1 MERSNCNADN
11 SGGGDERFCWW
22 ARDTGMKKKV
32 SRLEA
37 LVQVDRAPLPKIKNT
52 WGETNW
58 GVGRSQVQFWTCQS
72 NWDAHFHVKML
83 SRLFDMILEERTGL
97 EIGIWVLSASAE
109 WLKPWLRVRSF
120 MKESWIISS
129 FISQV
134 CVECPMYRHH
144 ACYDIPP
151 NTDALLLSWSV
162 QAKGEPDSDSHWWMN
177 LYNKWRQV
185 LWQEERGSVRGESTE
200 ELGPKSR
207 NSFAIQGLIVDAASR
222 PICPYPAS
230 LPEALLLEG
239 PLPPLLPAL
248 FLRFPSLAGLCSLR
262 ELPTFSYISSFTIS
276 PCSKCCQPFQAR
288 QARVL
293 PYEHSWSSG
302 TPISLCLMK

>member
-1 MERSNCNADN
+1 
-11 SGGGDERFCWW
+11 
-22 ARDTGMKKKV
+22 
-32 SRLEA
+32 
-37 LVQVDRAPLPKIKNT
+37 
-52 WGETNW
+52 
-58 GVGRSQVQFWTCQS
+58 
-72 NWDAHFHVKML
+72 
-83 SRLFDMILEERTGL
+83 MILEERTGL
-97 EIGIWVLSASAE
+97 EIGIWVLSALAE
-109 WLKPWLRVRSF
+109 WLKPWLWVRSF

-151 NTDALLLSWSV
+151 NTDALPSFMERPGQRWAWQWLTLMN
-162 QAKGEPDSDSHWWMN
+162 EP
-177 LYNKWRQV
+177 LQQV
-185 LWQEERGSVRGESTE
+185 EASTLTGRKRFCERREYRRA
-200 ELGPKSR
+200 GPKLR

-222 PICPYPAS
+222 PISPYPAS
-230 LPEALLLEG
+230 LPEALLLEW

-248 FLRFPSLAGLCSLR
+248 LRFPSLAGLCSLR
-262 ELPTFSYISSFTIS
+262 ELSTFSYISSFTIS
-276 PCSKCCQPFQAR
+276 PCSKHCQPFQAC